1 MTTPPGLRRLVL
13 KRSQPIDPRKT
24 PTQSRSEYTYGV
36 ILQASLDL
44 LARGGLEGF
53 TTNAVAKRAGVSVG
67 SLYQYFPN
75 KDAILA
81 TLVREMRTSMRDDFQ
96 RAVTNTLGLSL
107 EASVVTLINASLH
120 HHLDNPDLTALLEK
134 VEDELPLDADTRAL
148 KAEMSGFVVTL
159 LRDHAIPDAER
170 TAFDLI
176 ALSHGIAHAAT
187 QAGQHDFEE
196 LSKRVQR
203 AVFGYL
209 DLQA

>member
-1 MTTPPGLRRLVL
+1 M
-13 KRSQPIDPRKT
+13 KRSQSIDPRKI
-24 PTQSRSEYTYGV
+24 PTQARSEYTYGV
-36 ILQASLDL
+36 ILQASLEL

-96 RAVTNTLGLSL
+96 RAVANTLGLAF
-107 EASVVTLINASLH
+107 EASVVALIDASLR
-120 HHLDNPDLTALLEK
+120 HHLDDPDLTALLEK
-134 VEDELPLDADTRAL
+134 VEDELPLDAETQAL
-148 KAEMSGFVVTL
+148 KAEMSGLVSAL
-159 LRDHAIPDAER
+159 LRDHGFPDAER

-176 ALSHGIAHAAT
+176 ALSHGIVHAAT
-187 QAGQHDFEE
+187 QAGQDDFDY

-209 DLQA
+209 GVQA

>member
-1 MTTPPGLRRLVL
+1 M
-13 KRSQPIDPRKT
+13 KRSQSIDPRKT
-24 PTQSRSEYTYGV
+24 PTQARSEYTYGV

-81 TLVREMRTSMRDDFQ
+81 ALVREMRTSMRDDFQ
-96 RAVTNTLGLSL
+96 RAVTDTLGLTL
-107 EASVVTLINASLH
+107 KASVVALINASLRH
-120 HHLDNPDLTALLEK
+120 HFDNPDLTALLEK
-134 VEDELPLDADTRAL
+134 VEDKLPLDAETHAL
-148 KAEMSGFVVTL
+148 KAEMSGLVASML
-159 LRDHAIPDAER
+159 KDHAIPDAER

-176 ALSHGIAHAAT
+176 ALSRGITHAAT
-187 QAGQHDFEE
+187 QAGQDDFDD

-209 DLQA
+209 NLQAHSAG

>member
-1 MTTPPGLRRLVL
+1 M
-13 KRSQPIDPRKT
+13 KHSQSIDPRKT
-24 PTQSRSEYTYGV
+24 PTQARSQYTYGV

-44 LARGGLEGF
+44 LERVGLEGF
-53 TTNAVAKRAGVSVG
+53 TTNAIAKRAGVSIG

-81 TLVREMRTSMRDDFQ
+81 TLVREMRTSMRDDFR

-107 EASVVTLINASLH
+107 EASVVALINASLH
-120 HHLDNPDLTALLEK
+120 HHLDNPNLTALLEK
-134 VEDELPLDADTRAL
+134 VEDELPLDAETYAL
-148 KAEMSGFVVTL
+148 KVEMSGLVVTL
-159 LRDHAIPDAER
+159 LKDHAIPDAER
-170 TAFDLI
+170 IAFDLI

-187 QAGQHDFEE
+187 QAGQDDFED

-209 DLQA
+209 GI

>member
-1 MTTPPGLRRLVL
+1 M
-13 KRSQPIDPRKT
+13 KRSQSIDPRKR
-24 PTQSRSEYTYGV
+24 PTQARSEYTYDV

-53 TTNAVAKRAGVSVG
+53 TTNAVARRAGVSVG

-81 TLVREMRTSMRDDFQ
+81 TLVREMRTSMRDDFR
-96 RAVTNTLGLSL
+96 RAVADTPGLTL
-107 EASVVTLINASLH
+107 EASVVALINASLR
-120 HHLDNPDLTALLEK
+120 HHLDDPDLTALLEK
-134 VEDELPLDADTRAL
+134 VEDELPLDAETQAL
-148 KAEMSGFVVTL
+148 KAEMSGLVAAL

-176 ALSHGIAHAAT
+176 ALSHGITHAAT
-187 QAGQHDFEE
+187 QAGQDDFED

-209 DLQA
+209 DAQA

>member
-1 MTTPPGLRRLVL
+1 M
-13 KRSQPIDPRKT
+13 KRSQSIDPRKR
-24 PTQSRSEYTYGV
+24 PTQARSEYTYDV
-36 ILQASLDL
+36 ILQASLEL

-81 TLVREMRTSMRDDFQ
+81 TLVREMRASMRDDFQ
-96 RAVTNTLGLSL
+96 RAVANTLDLTF
-107 EASVVTLINASLH
+107 EASVVALIDASLR
-120 HHLDNPDLTALLEK
+120 HHLDDPDLTALLEK
-134 VEDELPLDADTRAL
+134 VEDELPLDAETQAL
-148 KAEMSGFVVTL
+148 KAEMSGLVSAL
-159 LRDHAIPDAER
+159 LRDHGIPDAER

-176 ALSHGIAHAAT
+176 ALSHGITHAAT
-187 QAGQHDFEE
+187 QAGQDDFDD

-209 DLQA
+209 GIQT